1 MGTVFNYYGFL
12 SFVRLTFFL
21 GGGISATQFY
31 LSFGKQSTNMMADRL
46 MIIETYFEVVNDSGT
61 KSFSFCHL
69 YSLKP
74 FYGMVTLAILILQM
88 SKQM

>member
-1 MGTVFNYYGFL
+1 
-12 SFVRLTFFL
+12 
-21 GGGISATQFY
+21 
-31 LSFGKQSTNMMADRL
+31 MMADRL